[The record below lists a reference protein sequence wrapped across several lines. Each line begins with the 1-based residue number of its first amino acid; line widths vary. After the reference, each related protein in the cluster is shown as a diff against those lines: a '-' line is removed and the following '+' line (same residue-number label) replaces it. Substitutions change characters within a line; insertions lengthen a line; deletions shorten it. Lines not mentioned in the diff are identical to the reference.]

1 MTGRGKLGS
10 APLGLAGLGAVLVAW
25 WLAARSLPPYLFPS
39 PDIVVVTLGRMA
51 LDGDLAFHLSATLS
65 RTCLAFGSSLL
76 VGALVGVPMGLI
88 RPLHDAAYPVLN
100 AIQAVPALNWIFFA
114 IIWFGLV
121 PASPVFVI
129 FIVTLPIF
137 LIGTI
142 EGIKDVD
149 PNLLRM
155 ARSFGAGRRLV
166 LVDVLIPSILPHIFA
181 ALRVGI
187 GFALKLAMFVEM
199 IMTSRGAGY
208 AATMAKDYAQ
218 IDRVFAWTL
227 VMIGVIL
234 VFENVLFR
242 RAEAWVIRWK

>member
-1 MTGRGKLGS
+1 MKGRPLVLGS
-10 APLGLAGLGAVLVAW
+10 LGLLGFFALWWGLALNF
-25 WLAARSLPPYLFPS
+25 PPYLFPS
-39 PDIVVVTLGRMA
+39 PLTVVAALAKMAVTGELFYHLG
-51 LDGDLAFHLSATLS
+51 ATLL
-65 RTCLAFGSSLL
+65 RTTLAFGASLL
-76 VGALVGVPMGLI
+76 VGTLLGVPMGLVK
-88 RPLHDAAYPVLN
+88 PLYDAAYPVLN

-137 LIGTI
+137 MIGTI

-149 PNLLRM
+149 PNLLAM
-155 ARSFGAGRRLV
+155 ARSFGANRRLV
-166 LVDVLIPSILPHIFA
+166 LADILLPSILPHIFA

-208 AATMAKDYAQ
+208 AATLAKDYTQ
-218 IDRVFAWTL
+218 TEKVFAWTL

-234 VFENVLFR
+234 LFENVIFR
-242 RAEAWVIRWK
+242 RAEALVIRWK

>member
-1 MTGRGKLGS
+1 MLGGM
-10 APLGLAGLGAVLVAW
+10 GLAGFLGAW
-25 WLAARSLPPYLFPS
+25 WLAAEALPPYLFPRPS
-39 PDIVVVTLGRMA
+39 AVVVALIQMA
-51 LDGDLAFHLSATLS
+51 VEGELAFHLSATLW
-65 RTCLAFGSSLL
+65 RTSVAFALGL
-76 VGALVGVPMGLI
+76 VAGVGLGVPMGLV
-88 RPLHDAAYPVLN
+88 RPLREAVYPILN

-137 LIGTI
+137 VISTI

-149 PNLLRM
+149 PGLLAM
-155 ARSFGAGRRLV
+155 ARSFGASRRLI
-166 LVDVLIPSILPHIFA
+166 LQDILIPAILPHVFA
-181 ALRVGI
+181 AVRVGI

-208 AATMAKDYAQ
+208 AATLAKDYAQ
-218 IDRVFAWTL
+218 IEKVFAWTL
-227 VMIGVIL
+227 AMIGVIL
-234 VFENVLFR
+234 LCENVIFR

>member
-1 MTGRGKLGS
+1 MRGRALLLGS
-10 APLGLAGLGAVLVAW
+10 LGLLGFFGLW
-25 WLAARSLPPYLFPS
+25 WAAALGFPPYLFPS
-39 PDIVVVTLGRMA
+39 PPAVFGALGQMA
-51 LDGDLAFHLSATLS
+51 RNGELFYHLGATLL
-65 RTCLAFGSSLL
+65 RTTLAFGASLIL
-76 VGALVGVPMGLI
+76 GTLIGVPMGLLK
-88 RPLHDAAYPVLN
+88 PLYEATYPILN

-137 LIGTI
+137 MIGTI

-149 PNLLRM
+149 RNLLAM
-155 ARSFGAGRRLV
+155 ARSFGANRRLV
-166 LVDVLIPSILPHIFA
+166 LADILIPSILPHLFA

-187 GFALKLAMFVEM
+187 SFALKLAMFVEM

-208 AATMAKDYAQ
+208 AATLAKDYTQ
-218 IDRVFAWTL
+218 TEKVFAWTL

-234 VFENVLFR
+234 LFENVIFR
-242 RAEAWVIRWK
+242 RAEALVIRWK